1 MSSWLFKD
9 KNNYSNPCGENYI
22 LLLKPKPTL
31 NLGSLRP
38 LSPASQV
45 ATASSVEYFAQR
57 GWVIT
62 PALDMTCSTLQ
73 LLIERKQIK

>member
-1 MSSWLFKD
+1 MAK
-9 KNNYSNPCGENYI
+9 NYI

-57 GWVIT
+57 GCVIT

>member
-1 MSSWLFKD
+1 MTKKKL
-9 KNNYSNPCGENYI
+9 YSNPCGKNYI

-31 NLGSLRP
+31 NLVSFRP
-38 LSPASQV
+38 LSPVSQV
-45 ATASSVEYFAQR
+45 ATASSVVYFAHR

-73 LLIERKQIK
+73 LPTKSKQVK

>member
-1 MSSWLFKD
+1 MAK
-9 KNNYSNPCGENYI
+9 NYI

-57 GWVIT
+57 G
-62 PALDMTCSTLQ
+62 
-73 LLIERKQIK
+73 

>member
-1 MSSWLFKD
+1 VAK
-9 KNNYSNPCGENYI
+9 NYI

-38 LSPASQV
+38 LNPASHV

-57 GWVIT
+57 GCVIT